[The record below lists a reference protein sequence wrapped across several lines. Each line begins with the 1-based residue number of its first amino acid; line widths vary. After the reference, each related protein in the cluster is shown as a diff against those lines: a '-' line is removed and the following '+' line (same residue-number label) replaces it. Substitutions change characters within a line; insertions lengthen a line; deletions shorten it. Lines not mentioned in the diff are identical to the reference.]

1 MPNDDLGQFPTPTDP
16 IAPTPPANPIADSA
30 EPVPAK
36 PDISSLL
43 EDINSAPLIPNTNN
57 LPTENSE
64 PKSDTNST
72 FEETPDVIPSV
83 ATIQPPQFDTAVEDI
98 TPLQPIYSAPAVST
112 APPVVVEPAPVAAV
126 STPKG
131 GSAFGSLI
139 VLVLLLISGVA
150 LAVTVFL
157 FSQSQQLKQQLSE
170 VTQTL
175 DQQRTTVTPTPT
187 PTIIEFPT
195 PTPTPE
201 ATESATITPTPT
213 SVATISAETV
223 LPLADASKILK
234 VGINHLPNAQM
245 ILVKTENA
253 TSPTLAT
260 TKYFFR
266 QDLTTK
272 KYFYVLVAGGKE
284 PEIVDKAI
292 YVTPDNNIPSLNDL
306 IQGNTTGIDLD
317 QAVTIAKLA
326 CTNKAACEESTI
338 KAQYIKSGT
347 TVIWQLSI
355 TPADSTKGTLVTQIN
370 ANTKEILFKSAGY

>member
-16 IAPTPPANPIADSA
+16 IAPTTTPAEETAQP
-30 EPVPAK
+30 K
-36 PDISSLL
+36 PDVSSLI
-43 EDINSAPLIPNTNN
+43 ENINSAPMIPPMADSTV
-57 LPTENSE
+57 E
-64 PKSDTNST
+64 PQQDST

-83 ATIQPPQFDTAVEDI
+83 ATTQPPQFEEVEDT
-98 TPLQPIYSAPAVST
+98 TPLQPIYSAPPT
-112 APPVVVEPAPVAAV
+112 APQTPPVVEPVAATAV
-126 STPKG
+126 PAPKG

-195 PTPTPE
+195 PTPTPV
-201 ATESATITPTPT
+201 ATESAAVTPTPT
-213 SVATISAETV
+213 LVATLSAQTV

-253 TSPTLAT
+253 TTPTLAT

-272 KYFYVLVAGGKE
+272 KYFYVLVSAGKE

-292 YVTPDNNIPSLNDL
+292 YVTPDNNIPSLNDM
-306 IQGNTTGIDLD
+306 IQGNTLGIDLD

-326 CTNKAACEESTI
+326 CTNKSACEESTI
-338 KAQYIKSGT
+338 KAQYIKSGAI
-347 TVIWQLSI
+347 VIWQLSI
-355 TPADSTKGTLVTQIN
+355 TPADSTKGTLVIQIN
-370 ANTKEILFKSAGY
+370 ANTKEVLFKSVGY